1 MTLLEHDSAVGEWIA
16 VAKLADLTPD
26 CGVAAR
32 FSRDGRGAEQIA
44 VFALGSGEVFAIG
57 NRDPFSGINVLSRG
71 LVGDRS
77 GEPKVASPIYK
88 QSFSLRTGVCL
99 DDAAVSVPSYSVR
112 VSDGCIEVLRP

>member
-32 FSRDGRGAEQIA
+32 LGANQIA
-44 VFALGSGEVFAIG
+44 VFALSSGEVFAIG

-71 LVGDRS
+71 LVGDRG